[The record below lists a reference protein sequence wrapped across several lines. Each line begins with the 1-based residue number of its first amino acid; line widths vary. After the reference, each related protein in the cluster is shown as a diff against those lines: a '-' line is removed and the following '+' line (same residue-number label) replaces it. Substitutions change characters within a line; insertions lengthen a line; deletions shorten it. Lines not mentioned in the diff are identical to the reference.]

1 MNKKFLLVA
10 GVLSIING
18 SVMAESMY
26 NSVNLGVDNTLVAGT
41 YANIAVGNMNTT
53 DTWAIAVGV
62 ENISKD
68 NSTIIGRKNNGET
81 YSIIVGEGNKDKVYS
96 QNLNEKGYNTIIGH
110 DSSIDNNHSI
120 AIGRQVHIKSD
131 ENTDRNNFGGSIA
144 IGSYSKVTG
153 NRGIAI
159 GYLAEA
165 SEGNIA
171 FGNATKAVGSPDKV
185 DPNNKFGFL
194 GWNAK
199 RDSYSMAS
207 FGGRQLKGVTPGAM
221 TESSTDAVN
230 GSQLYYVA
238 KEALKKAT
246 VSSGKNIDVKKY
258 NDSNYI
264 VHMNNDIRDLT
275 SINVVDNIDST
286 DNRVNINGNELKY
299 SDNSGHRSST
309 LSKNNLTVE
318 DSQDSNY
325 LKSTTYGADGISIQR
340 YDGDFNLIDSVTLT
354 NNGLNNG
361 GHKITNV
368 SKGIKD
374 TDAVNVKQLKD
385 YVAANGSVDTN
396 TITTVTNGD
405 NATVTGITDASG
417 NKEFKVAV
425 NKDLT
430 DMNSARFV
438 SGDNETKVD
447 GAEITFKSNKDQ
459 VHTEVQAG
467 AISVS
472 TEKNRTVI
480 YEDGVIIGNAA
491 ETELS
496 TSDSSGLSV
505 TNADGKKVEFKLNN
519 VSVGD
524 NQIHD
529 VATGIADTDAVN
541 VKQLKE
547 YMSTNDKDTITTVKA
562 GNNIEVTANG
572 HDYTVS
578 LNKDVVDKLD
588 NATAGVKANAD
599 AIKSNTDAIKANT
612 ADIAD
617 NKAQIDNLVNQIGNN
632 DTKINNMISNTRY
645 EARRGIASASA
656 LAALHPLD
664 YNPDHKVDV
673 MGGVGHYRGKTAVA
687 LGAAYRPNEN
697 LMFTVGTA
705 INGKDSSVN
714 AGVSYKVGAKDST
727 YKSQASLAKDV
738 EDLKQIVAK
747 LQAELEEARK
757 K

>member
-1 MNKKFLLVA
+1 MA
-10 GVLSIING
+10 GVLSIIG
-18 SVMAESMY
+18 SSAMADNITQGPGDITIWRTSDG
-26 NSVNLGVDNTLVAGT
+26 NVVGNTVIDSNSISVNDNSMTATTGNKNRTL
-41 YANIAVGNMNTT
+41 ITT
-53 DTWAIAVGV
+53 DSVVVHSGTFNRDRIEGGLYNNGGV
-62 ENISKD
+62 AFSKFQYNPGEDVPSKRSFATLTLEYGLELQKAEPGSNPGMDNRRTSLLNTEELRIRKIED
-68 NSTIIGRKNNGET
+68 NS
-81 YSIIVGEGNKDKVYS
+81 VYS
-96 QNLNEKGYNTIIGH
+96 QIEVASNGLKIMDGDPKQPTSRKNLEF
-110 DSSIDNNHSI
+110 SS
-120 AIGRQVHIKSD
+120 
-131 ENTDRNNFGGSIA
+131 E
-144 IGSYSKVTG
+144 
-153 NRGIAI
+153 
-159 GYLAEA
+159 
-165 SEGNIA
+165 
-171 FGNATKAVGSPDKV
+171 KV
-185 DPNNKFGFL
+185 DVGGQTINNV
-194 GWNAK
+194 
-199 RDSYSMAS
+199 DE
-207 FGGRQLKGVTPGAM
+207 GVDG
-221 TESSTDAVN
+221 TDAVN
-230 GSQLYYVA
+230 VNQLERYVA
-238 KEALKKAT
+238 SKIKPVKSGDNIT
-246 VSSGKNIDVKKY
+246 VNPNYDFFRNV
-258 NDSNYI
+258 DSFSVDLNK
-264 VHMNNDIRDLT
+264 DLT
-275 SINVVDNIDST
+275 DMNSVKFKNEEFDTESEINHASASFYNKKQNEGSALTSHSLELNTNGSNSSLSGTGLTVTNGFDNNTST
-286 DNRVNINGNELKY
+286 IGANGFATETKDGRHLEFS
-299 SDNSGHRSST
+299 SDNV
-309 LSKNNLTVE
+309 TVAGQQIH
-318 DSQDSNY
+318 DV
-325 LKSTTYGADGISIQR
+325 A
-340 YDGDFNLIDSVTLT
+340 
-354 NNGLNNG
+354 
-361 GHKITNV
+361 
-368 SKGIKD
+368 KGIDD

-405 NATVTGITDASG
+405 NATVTGTTDASG

-467 AISVS
+467 AIGVS

-541 VKQLKE
+541 VKQLKD
-547 YMSTNDKDTITTVKA
+547 YVAANGGVDTNTITTVKA

-578 LNKDVVDKLD
+578 LNKDVVDKID
-588 NATAGVKANAD
+588 NATTGVKANAD
-599 AIKSNTDAIKANT
+599 AIKSNTDAIKTNADAIKANT

-617 NKAQIDNLVNQIGNN
+617 NKAQIDHLVNQIGNN
-632 DTKINNMISNTRY
+632 DAKINSMISNTRH

-714 AGVSYKVGAKDST
+714 AGVSYKVGANDST